1 MLYKKVPKI
10 QEEIS
15 AIGIGC
21 WNMGGEWDSSDEKKS
36 TEVVHAAI
44 DLGINLFDVAPVYGR
59 GISETV
65 LGKAL
70 KEGGRRNHVII
81 ASKAGLPWDEHGQTR
96 NDLSKAGLLKEIDDS
111 LTRLQTDHIDIYQM
125 HWPDPSTPL
134 EETAE
139 ALRILKESGK
149 IRYAGLSNYHLEDIK
164 TMMTMI
170 DVECLQGL
178 YNMLERNTASYHTIP
193 LGYKTEE
200 EILPFAKEHG
210 QAFLPYSPMFQ
221 GLLAGRFLNGVDVS
235 KDDVR
240 SANPKLAKEQF
251 PLYDDIVKK
260 LHAFAEEIG
269 HPLNE
274 LALNWMRQ
282 KEEITSVIGGVS
294 SVTQLEQ
301 NVHCLTWDIQE
312 AELTE
317 INRIIEPLKTV

>member
-70 KEGGRRNHVII
+70 KEGGKRNHVII

-149 IRYAGLSNYHLEDIK
+149 IRYVGLSNYHLEDIK

>member
-1 MLYKKVPKI
+1 MLYKKVSKI
-10 QEEIS
+10 QEKIS

-21 WNMGGEWDSSDEKKS
+21 WNMGGEWDSSDENKS
-36 TEVVHAAI
+36 AKVIHAAI

-59 GISETV
+59 GVSETV

-70 KEGGRRNHVII
+70 KQNGKRNHVII
-81 ASKAGLPWDEHGQTR
+81 ASKAGLPWDKNGQTR
-96 NDLSKAGLLKEIDDS
+96 NDLSKTSLLKEIDDS

-149 IRYAGLSNYHLEDIK
+149 IRYVGLSNYKLEDIK

-178 YNMLERNTASYHTIP
+178 YNMLERNTAAYHTIP

-240 SANPKLAKEQF
+240 SSNPKLAGEQF
-251 PLYDDIVKK
+251 PLYDDMVKK
-260 LHAFAEEIG
+260 LKAFADEIG
-269 HPLNE
+269 RPLHE
-274 LALNWMRQ
+274 LSLNWMRQ
-282 KEEITSVIGGVS
+282 KGEITSVIGGVS
-294 SVTQLEQ
+294 SVEQLEQ
-301 NVHCLTWDIQE
+301 NIHCLTWNITDD
-312 AELTE
+312 ELTE
-317 INRIIEPLKTV
+317 INRIIEPLKMI